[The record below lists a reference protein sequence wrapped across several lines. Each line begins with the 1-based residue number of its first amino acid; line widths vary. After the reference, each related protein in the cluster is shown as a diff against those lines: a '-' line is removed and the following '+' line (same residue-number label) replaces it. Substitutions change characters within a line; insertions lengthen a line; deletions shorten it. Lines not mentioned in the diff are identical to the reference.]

1 MKRILIV
8 LALVAM
14 VIMPIAARGNFS
26 VGLEAGQPSG
36 VTFGYQINDKI
47 DVYLT
52 GAFGFGSR
60 NFVDEVIGAQ
70 YKVTSFS
77 IKGIDFDVLA
87 GAQVGAAQ
95 YFKNDTMGGGV
106 ALVARA
112 TGAVAYNWTWEKVGD
127 FTAYLR
133 AGIGARFGLSGE
145 AKTGL
150 SWNAALGCVYHF

>member
-14 VIMPIAARGNFS
+14 VIMPVAARGNFS

-47 DVYLT
+47 DGYVT
-52 GAFGFGSR
+52 GAFGFGSTSYIDA
-60 NFVDEVIGAQ
+60 VAGAQ

-77 IKGIDFDVLA
+77 IKGVDFDVLA
-87 GAQVGAAQ
+87 GAQIGALFYLGDAS
-95 YFKNDTMGGGV
+95 GV
-106 ALVARA
+106 ALTARA
-112 TGAVAYNWTWEKVGD
+112 TGTVAYNWTWEKVGD